1 MLWAAGPLPKY
12 QTLTVRQKVTEV
24 VPKFGQKMS
33 ETLIPKAE
41 VTEKDG
47 EISCRYSLT
56 RSTTQLLTHSLTHSL
71 TNSLTH

>member
-12 QTLTVRQKVTEV
+12 QTLTVRQKV
-24 VPKFGQKMS
+24 VPKLGQTMS

>member
-12 QTLTVRQKVTEV
+12 QTLTVRQKV

-56 RSTTQLLTHSLTHSL
+56 RSTTQLLTHSLTNSL